1 MGQRTFGK
9 GLVQGTRHVGY
20 NNFLKYTTAKY
31 YIPSGRCIQAVNYAS
46 RDEDGSVRSVPDSLI
61 TEFCTRGGRKVYDSG
76 GIVPDRKIEPQYV
89 SRFAL
94 TLYTMGFMEDWADE
108 YMRKHHNEVID
119 VRTFSLTDED
129 YADFCRFV
137 EQKDVPYESETRRA
151 LAALEK
157 AAKSDRY
164 DESLNEAIE
173 ALKELVKDDKMS
185 NMETYRDEIEDAITS
200 DVLLRYAYREG
211 VMEHSAVNDA
221 MVEQAIELLL
231 NREEYERIL
240 REQDLDM
247 H

>member
-1 MGQRTFGK
+1 M
-9 GLVQGTRHVGY
+9 
-20 NNFLKYTTAKY
+20 
-31 YIPSGRCIQAVNYAS
+31 
-46 RDEDGSVRSVPDSLI
+46 VPDSLI
-61 TEFCTRGGRKVYDSG
+61 DEFRTTGGRKVYDGG
-76 GIVPDRKIEPQYV
+76 GIVPDVKIEPEYV

-108 YMRKHHNEVID
+108 YMRKHHDEVID
-119 VRTFSLTDED
+119 IRTFSLTDED

-185 NMETYRDEIEDAITS
+185 NMETYRDEIMEAITS
-200 DVLLRYAYREG
+200 DVILRHAYREG
-211 VMEHSAVNDA
+211 VMEHSTLNDPIVDQAV
-221 MVEQAIELLL
+221 ELLL

-240 REQDLDM
+240 REQDLDR

>member
-1 MGQRTFGK
+1 M
-9 GLVQGTRHVGY
+9 
-20 NNFLKYTTAKY
+20 
-31 YIPSGRCIQAVNYAS
+31 
-46 RDEDGSVRSVPDSLI
+46 VPDSLI
-61 TEFCTRGGRKVYDSG
+61 DEFHTAGGRKVYDGG
-76 GIVPDRKIEPQYV
+76 GIVPDVKVEAEYV

-94 TLYTMGFMEDWADE
+94 TLYAMGYMEDWADE
-108 YMRKHHNEVID
+108 YMRKHHGETID
-119 VRTFSLTDED
+119 IRTFSLTDED

-151 LAALEK
+151 LTALEK

-164 DESLNEAIE
+164 DESLSEAIE
-173 ALKELVKDDKMS
+173 SLKDLIKDDKMS
-185 NMETYRDEIEDAITS
+185 NMETYREEIEEAITS